1 MMRGVARAPSPASA
15 ASGHSAPIPPGGGD
29 VARELRRML
38 AAGELDLPRPGGGRT
53 ARRWAALA
61 GWGGRDLSL
70 ARLAEG
76 HVDACSI
83 LTEAGRTPVPGALYG
98 VWASRSGGAAVRVGR
113 RGEACVLEGT
123 LRFCSGA
130 RVLDRALVV
139 ADPERETPAGRQLLD
154 VDVTR
159 TEVEPLPGT
168 WCTAAMADA
177 DTLDVRF
184 ADVPVDADADVGE
197 PGWYVARR
205 GFALGGAGV
214 AAVWWGG
221 AAAILDR
228 AVGYLGGGPS
238 QSPTSP
244 TPPPPPTSGG
254 PADGPRLTTAT
265 DRHAL
270 AHVGE
275 LHAALAAADALLR
288 HTAALAD
295 GEGGADLTLAVATVR
310 SAVERA
316 VREVVDRVP
325 RIVGPAPL
333 SRDGGLAAALADL
346 SLYVRQ
352 HHAERD
358 HAALGELVLDRRRT
372 P

>member
-1 MMRGVARAPSPASA
+1 MRDVARAAGPAAAATDRSSPA
-15 ASGHSAPIPPGGGD
+15 GPTGGE

-38 AAGELDLPRPGGGRT
+38 AAGGLELPVPGAGDT

-70 ARLAEG
+70 GRLAEG
-76 HVDACSI
+76 HVDACAI
-83 LTEAGRTPVPGALYG
+83 LAEAGRTAVPGALYG
-98 VWASRSGGAAVRVGR
+98 VWASRSGGAAVHVER
-113 RGEACVLEGT
+113 RGDGAVLHGT

-130 RVLDRALVV
+130 RVLDRALIV
-139 ADPERETPAGRQLLD
+139 ADPPAGTSTGRLLLD

-159 TEVEPLPGT
+159 AGVEPVADS

-184 ADVPVDADADVGE
+184 DGVPVDPDAEVGE
-197 PGWYVARR
+197 PGWYLTRP
-205 GFALGGAGV
+205 GFVLGGAGV
-214 AAVWWGG
+214 SAVWWGG

-228 AVGYLGGGPS
+228 AVGWLGRASSPGPSTGGG
-238 QSPTSP
+238 
-244 TPPPPPTSGG
+244 
-254 PADGPRLTTAT
+254 ADGPRPAVAT

-275 LHAALAAADALLR
+275 LHAALTAADALLQ
-288 HTAALAD
+288 HVAALAD
-295 GEGGADLTLAVATVR
+295 RGGGPGAEPADLVLAVATVR
-310 SAVERA
+310 AAVERA

-333 SRDGGLAAALADL
+333 SRDADLARALADL
-346 SLYVRQ
+346 ALYVRQ
-352 HHAERD
+352 YHAERD
-358 HAALGELVLDRRRT
+358 YAALGDLVLDRWRT
-372 P
+372 A

>member
-1 MMRGVARAPSPASA
+1 M
-15 ASGHSAPIPPGGGD
+15 
-29 VARELRRML
+29 
-38 AAGELDLPRPGGGRT
+38 
-53 ARRWAALA
+53 
-61 GWGGRDLSL
+61 
-70 ARLAEG
+70 
-76 HVDACSI
+76 
-83 LTEAGRTPVPGALYG
+83 
-98 VWASRSGGAAVRVGR
+98 
-113 RGEACVLEGT
+113 
-123 LRFCSGA
+123 RFCSGA

-159 TEVEPLPGT
+159 TDVEPLPGT

-184 ADVPVDADADVGE
+184 DDVPVDADADVGE

-228 AVGYLGGGPS
+228 AIGYLGGGSS

-244 TPPPPPTSGG
+244 TPPTSGG

-275 LHAALAAADALLR
+275 LHAALAAADALLH

-295 GEGGADLTLAVATVR
+295 GEGGADLTHAVATVR

-325 RIVGPAPL
+325 RIVGPTPL

-358 HAALGELVLDRRRT
+358 HAALGELVLHRRRT